1 MKYILLFLFVFFSCL
16 GFSRNYT
23 GIVID
28 ALKEIPISNVNITVL
43 HKHEGVKTDQ
53 YGQFTLAC
61 LTRDSIQI
69 SHVSYHPVKLKAKE
83 LSDTIFLL
91 EKTIELTGV
100 VISANAAKELLKT
113 AISNLHNNLERGIN
127 RRYSLFHEDCADN
140 KIVKTCNSEMLLTV
154 KDQKKNKAIKYG
166 WYLLKMI
173 SKEMDSLFC
182 ASYPWTKDALN
193 LSTNPALKIVTFD
206 KKHEKKMIYEKEVD
220 NDSLIV
226 IHSFPISKYKDDL
239 GESRYYI
246 QKLDTIL
253 FKRISDNSYP
263 FDTVLVSSLK
273 KKHPNQFIK
282 RHVFYEFKKSIS
294 GYYSDLE
301 EFYVERRFIDTGFT
315 SFSQKL
321 TIKAMSEFPSLYNKK
336 EIPEIKQKK
345 VYASSYLYDFEA
357 SND

>member
-1 MKYILLFLFVFFSCL
+1 M
-16 GFSRNYT
+16 GFSQNYT
-23 GIVID
+23 GIVVD
-28 ALKEIPISNVNITVL
+28 ALKETPISNVNITVL
-43 HKHEGVKTDQ
+43 HKHKEAKTNQ
-53 YGQFTLAC
+53 NGRFSFIC
-61 LTRDSIQI
+61 STRDSIQFT
-69 SHVSYHPVKLKAKE
+69 HVSYHSVKLKAKE

-100 VISANAAKELLKT
+100 VISANAARELLT
-113 AISNLHNNLERGIN
+113 AAINNLHNNLERNIN
-127 RRYSLFHEDCADN
+127 RRYSLFHEDCADD

-154 KDQKKNKAIKYG
+154 KDQKKNKTIKYD

-182 ASYPWTKDALN
+182 VSYPWTKDALN
-193 LSTNPALKIVTFD
+193 LSTNPALEIVRFD
-206 KKHEKKMIYEKEVD
+206 KKYEKKMIYEKEVD

-253 FKRISDNSYP
+253 FKRITDNNFT
-263 FDTVLVSSLK
+263 FDSVLVSSLK
-273 KKHPNQFIK
+273 KRHPNQFIK
-282 RHVFYEFKKSIS
+282 RRVFYEFKKSIS

-301 EFYVERRFIDTGFT
+301 EFYLERRFIDTGFT

-321 TIKAMSEFPSLYNKK
+321 TIKAMSEYPSLYNKK
-336 EIPEIKQKK
+336 EIPKVKQKK
-345 VYASSYLYDFEA
+345 VYASSYLYDF
-357 SND
+357 